1 MTVARLYVAAAVA
14 EIRKRLN
21 ITQVSLARLCGVH
34 PMTVS
39 RWERNDL
46 QVGPWHR
53 QLLLALVSA
62 QPRDNLE
69 QRLSDANS
77 NPVLILAHLL
87 SDSISPNASQHLPFV
102 PPPSPSPPPPPLR
115 LPASRQA
122 TTAASRQATTA
133 ASRRLSGTA
142 LELAQAQAQPRRS
155 IPPVPDESVTRF
167 SLLDTDD

>member
-1 MTVARLYVAAAVA
+1 MTVARLSVAAAVA
-14 EIRKRLN
+14 EIRKRLG
-21 ITQVSLARLCGVH
+21 ITQVALARLCGVH

-39 RWERNDL
+39 RWERDDL

-87 SDSISPNASQHLPFV
+87 SDSIFPNASQNLPLV
-102 PPPSPSPPPPPLR
+102 PPPPSPPLR
-115 LPASRQA
+115 LPASRQ
-122 TTAASRQATTA
+122 TTAV

>member
-1 MTVARLYVAAAVA
+1 MTARLNVAAAVA
-14 EIRKRLN
+14 EIRKRLG
-21 ITQVSLARLCGVH
+21 ITQVALARLCGVH

-62 QPRDNLE
+62 QPRENLE

-77 NPVLILAHLL
+77 NPILILAHLL
-87 SDSISPNASQHLPFV
+87 SDSISPASPHVPFI
-102 PPPSPSPPPPPLR
+102 PPPPPPPPPLR

-122 TTAASRQATTA
+122 TAA

>member
-102 PPPSPSPPPPPLR
+102 PPSPPPLR
-115 LPASRQA
+115 FGYPLPDKPQQPLPDKPQQPLPADY
-122 TTAASRQATTA
+122 
-133 ASRRLSGTA
+133 
-142 LELAQAQAQPRRS
+142 LA
-155 IPPVPDESVTRF
+155 
-167 SLLDTDD
+167 